1 MGDNT
6 KVPDGEHGL
15 RQDQDE
21 SGEQRQGRQAQ
32 DEEGAHRKE
41 TFTKEPLEGEPGY
54 GEPPPE
60 VRKDKLP
67 DQGW

>member
-6 KVPDGEHGL
+6 KVPDGEPGL

-21 SGEQRQGRQAQ
+21 NREQREGKQ
-32 DEEGAHRKE
+32 EEGAHRQE
-41 TFTKEPLEGEPGY
+41 TFTKEALEGEPGY

-60 VRKDKLP
+60 VRTDKLP
-67 DQGW
+67 DQGG